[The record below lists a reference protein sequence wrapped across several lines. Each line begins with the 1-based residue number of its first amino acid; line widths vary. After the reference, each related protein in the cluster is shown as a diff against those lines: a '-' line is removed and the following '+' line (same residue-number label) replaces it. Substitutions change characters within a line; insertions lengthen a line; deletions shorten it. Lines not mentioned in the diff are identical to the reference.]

1 MKREDIARRKSLLA
15 AQAHLQRI
23 QARLA
28 WHDVMEV
35 VSPPHLTPARGDRA
49 RSIAA
54 VLIGIAVPVFGLPRL
69 GRILRTFSIG
79 MMIMRIVRGLRG
91 RHN

>member
-1 MKREDIARRKSLLA
+1 MNREDTARRKSLLA

-23 QARLA
+23 QARIA

-35 VSPPHLTPARGDRA
+35 VSPPRLAPARGDRA

-79 MMIMRIVRGLRG
+79 MMIMRIVRGLRS
-91 RHN
+91 RR

>member
-28 WHDVMEV
+28 WHDVVEV
-35 VSPPHLTPARGDRA
+35 ISPAHLAPARGDRV

-54 VLIGIAVPVFGLPRL
+54 VLMGIAIPVFGLPRL
-69 GRILRTFSIG
+69 GRILRSFSIG
-79 MMIMRIVRGLRG
+79 MMIMRVLRGLRT
-91 RHN
+91 RR

>member
-1 MKREDIARRKSLLA
+1 MKRDDIARRKELLA

-28 WHDVMEV
+28 WHDVREEIF
-35 VSPPHLTPARGDRA
+35 PPHLTAPHGGPVRK
-49 RSIAA
+49 IAA

-79 MMIMRIVRGLRG
+79 MMIMRVVRALRT
-91 RHN
+91 RH

>member
-1 MKREDIARRKSLLA
+1 MRREDIARRKSLLA

-35 VSPPHLTPARGDRA
+35 ISPTRLAPARGDRV

-54 VLIGIAVPVFGLPRL
+54 VLMGIAIPVFGLPRL

-79 MMIMRIVRGLRG
+79 MMIMRVVRGLRS
-91 RHN
+91 RR

>member
-1 MKREDIARRKSLLA
+1 MNREDTARRKSLLA

-23 QARLA
+23 QARMA

-35 VSPPHLTPARGDRA
+35 VSPPHLAPARGDRA

-79 MMIMRIVRGLRG
+79 MMIMRIVRGLRS
-91 RHN
+91 RR

>member
-35 VSPPHLTPARGDRA
+35 ISPAHLAPARGDRI

-54 VLIGIAVPVFGLPRL
+54 VLMSIAIPVFGLPRL
-69 GRILRTFSIG
+69 GRILRSFSIG
-79 MMIMRIVRGLRG
+79 MMIMRVVRGLRS
-91 RHN
+91 RR

>member
-1 MKREDIARRKSLLA
+1 MNREDTARRKSLLA

-23 QARLA
+23 QARIA
-28 WHDVMEV
+28 WHDVREIIA
-35 VSPPHLTPARGDRA
+35 PPHLAPARGGHV

-69 GRILRTFSIG
+69 GRILRAFSIG
-79 MMIMRIVRGLRG
+79 MMIMRVVRGLRT
-91 RHN
+91 RR

>member
-1 MKREDIARRKSLLA
+1 MRREEIARRKSLLA

-35 VSPPHLTPARGDRA
+35 VSPPHLAPARGDRV

-54 VLIGIAVPVFGLPRL
+54 VLMGIAIPVFGLPRL
-69 GRILRTFSIG
+69 GRILRSFSIG
-79 MMIMRIVRGLRG
+79 MMIMRVVRGLRT
-91 RHN
+91 RR

>member
-28 WHDVMEV
+28 WHDVREEIF
-35 VSPPHLTPARGDRA
+35 PPHLTGGQSGPVRK
-49 RSIAA
+49 IAT
-54 VLIGIAVPVFGLPRL
+54 VLIGIAVPLFGIPRL

-79 MMIMRIVRGLRG
+79 MMIMRIVRGLRS
-91 RHN
+91 RR